1 MKQSGLRGNYLS
13 LGIGLLI
20 FLCFIPVPVQA
31 QEKTFIIGV
40 EDVSYYPIYD
50 FSSTRGHHPSFTKD
64 LLSTFF
70 DKHQYAYRFVALP
83 IKRFNQWYIEQG
95 IDFKF
100 PDNVRWQR
108 QAEKSLAITF
118 SDPVLKLISGV
129 HVLKSRLPMLR
140 DEVKSLG
147 TILGFQPTLWL
158 DKVRAKQ
165 VILQEESSPLSI
177 VKHVLHGNLD
187 ATNID
192 GNVIRYNL
200 ANLKRSGELVLN
212 TSIRHES
219 YAYHF
224 STIKYPEVIAQFNA
238 FLKNHAALVKALK
251 QKYQIIETMKP
262 NAYSGNQTEG
272 K

>member
-1 MKQSGLRGNYLS
+1 MKINRRQLACLLASIIICLS
-13 LGIGLLI
+13 R
-20 FLCFIPVPVQA
+20 A
-31 QEKTFIIGV
+31 EAKTFIIGV

-50 FSSTRGHHPSFTKD
+50 FSSSKGHGPSFTKE

-70 DKHQYAYRFVALP
+70 EKHQYAYRFVALP
-83 IKRFNQWYIEQG
+83 IKRFNQWYIDEG

-108 QAEKSLAITF
+108 AAEKHLDITF
-118 SDPVLKLISGV
+118 SDPVLRLMSGV
-129 HVLKSRLPMLR
+129 YMLKSRLPVQR

-147 TILGFQPTLWL
+147 TILGFHPTLWL
-158 DKVRAKQ
+158 DKIKAKQ
-165 VILQEESSPLSI
+165 VILQEESSPLSL

-192 GNVIRYNL
+192 GNVVRYNL
-200 ANLKRSGELVLN
+200 GSLKRSGELVLN
-212 TSIRHES
+212 KSIRHES

-238 FLKNHAALVKALK
+238 FLKSHASLVKTLK
-251 QKYQIIETMKP
+251 QKYHIIEAIKLS
-262 NAYSGNQTEG
+262 AYSGNQTEG